1 MKIYLTGYMGS
12 GKSLI
17 GKELAAEIG
26 YDFIDLDAQIE
37 LIEDMGI
44 HKIFEQRGELYFRRL
59 ETNILADVIEAPG
72 RFVVS
77 LGGGTPCYGNN
88 FDLIDSQLDSKIVYL
103 KASVDS
109 LTERLFN
116 EKEQRP
122 LISHLESKAQLDEFV
137 RKHLFE
143 RSHYYNQADLIVKVD
158 KLSPQEIVE
167 KIKQNL

>member
-37 LIEDMGI
+37 LIEDMGV

-59 ETNILADVIEAPG
+59 ETNILGDVIEAPG
-72 RFVVS
+72 KFVVS

-88 FDLIDSQLDSKIVYL
+88 FDLIDSQLDSKIIYL

-116 EKEQRP
+116 EKDKRP
-122 LISHLESKAQLDEFV
+122 MISHLESREQLDEFV

-143 RSHYYNQADLIVKVD
+143 RSHYYNQASLIVKVD
-158 KLSPQEIVE
+158 KLSPKEIIE